1 MKRRSLLFWT
11 TLIALLL
18 WRVPYLSA
26 EEYPQVGSSGV
37 THYSQ
42 VRDMIITAASRQ
54 GVDPALVEAIIA
66 IESDFNPR
74 AISPKGALG
83 LMQLMPQTASRY
95 GVSNPFDPQE
105 NLTGGTRYLKDLL
118 RRFDGDLRR
127 ALAAYNAGETAVLMY
142 RDLPPYRET
151 REYVQKVLA
160 RYRPSQVPPSSS
172 SAPSNGGRAS
182 NMARVREEAREHSRL
197 PGDSRKDASLA
208 SSRINSATATRL
220 RRAVAQRPLTKIF
233 RSPLVRTRKA
243 RTILV
248 RMRVHRYS
256 GPTEFP
262 IYNNLPS
269 LSSLR

>member
-1 MKRRSLLFWT
+1 MNIKEFLFWT
-11 TLIALLL
+11 TLIPLLL

-26 EEYPQVGSSGV
+26 EEYPRVGSSGV

-42 VRDMIITAASRQ
+42 VRDMIMTAASRQ

-74 AISPKGALG
+74 AISPKGAIG

-105 NLTGGTRYLKDLL
+105 NLTGGTRFLKDLL

-160 RYRPSQVPPSSS
+160 RYRPGQVPHP
-172 SAPSNGGRAS
+172 PLQLRPMVGGQATWPEFGKRRGSILAYPVIAERTRAS
-182 NMARVREEAREHSRL
+182 
-197 PGDSRKDASLA
+197 PLA
-208 SSRINSATATRL
+208 
-220 RRAVAQRPLTKIF
+220 
-233 RSPLVRTRKA
+233 
-243 RTILV
+243 
-248 RMRVHRYS
+248 
-256 GPTEFP
+256 G
-262 IYNNLPS
+262 
-269 LSSLR
+269 